1 MNKDFNYK
9 LVRSVGVPFFNKM
22 LHPTIIDKEYIP
34 ESGPIILCG
43 NHLHVWD
50 QFPVICATK
59 RVTHWMA
66 KKEYFDS
73 KLGPFFKA
81 TGSICVDREGDASL
95 ATNEALDYL
104 SKGSAIG
111 IFPEGTRN
119 KYRVLENKLI
129 ALKNKVSNLDNIF
142 DTGMNEYLLDKN
154 DNEVITK
161 GKKLMALKNEIIK
174 TTSEIVQI
182 KIEME
187 KYKETLKN
195 KGIII
200 NEDDLLLPLHYGAVS
215 MANKSN
221 ALIVPFGVTGDY
233 TKDNDNL
240 VVRFAEPIKPSD
252 DLEHTNELLHD
263 EIVRLVKKNYNEYGR
278 SKK

>member
-1 MNKDFNYK
+1 MNTDFNYK
-9 LVRSVGVPFFNKM
+9 LVRSVGVPFFNKL
-22 LHPTIIDKEYIP
+22 LHPIIIDKEYIP

-81 TGSICVDREGDASL
+81 TGSICVDREGDASF

-129 ALKNKVSNLDNIF
+129 ALEEKVYKYDTIYNIEIETLIKLQGEINKTRN
-142 DTGMNEYLLDKN
+142 
-154 DNEVITK
+154 
-161 GKKLMALKNEIIK
+161 
-174 TTSEIVQI
+174 
-182 KIEME
+182 EME
-187 KYKETLKN
+187 EYKETLKN
-195 KGIII
+195 KGIVID
-200 NEDDLLLPLHYGAVS
+200 EDDLLLPLHYGAVS
-215 MANKSN
+215 MAKKTN

-240 VVRFAEPIKPSD
+240 VVRFAKPIEPSE
-252 DLEHTNELLHD
+252 DLESTNQKLHD